1 MSDLAISYDL
11 LFDILRYEKSRED
24 LQALDKDFFKKVVE
38 YLKQKDA
45 SILGVNTPTSERELA
60 RIQVNNIKK
69 ILQEIYDRR
78 EKKIIN
84 LALYRVKT
92 GSEMINTNVLLE
104 EERIMFDNLF
114 LLFSKYKSSILD
126 NMLNHKLPFADNMD
140 TPTSEK
146 KHETIID
153 PEQIISIRFIKPVPR
168 FLGPELDTY
177 GPFEEQDIASMPY
190 KIASILISKNH
201 AEQIRSG

>member
-24 LQALDKDFFKKVVE
+24 LQALDKDFYKKVVE

-45 SILGVNTPTSERELA
+45 ILLSINTPTSERELT

-78 EKKIIN
+78 ERKIIN
-84 LALYRVKT
+84 LALYKIKT
-92 GSEMINTNVLLE
+92 DSEMINMNVLLE

-114 LLFSKYKSSILD
+114 LLFSKYKSTIID
-126 NMLNHKLPFADNMD
+126 NVLSHKIPFAENIDLPKQNRKQ
-140 TPTSEK
+140 ERV
-146 KHETIID
+146 ID
-153 PEQIISIRFIKPVPR
+153 PEQIVSIRFVKPVPR

-190 KIASILISKNH
+190 KIASILIEKDH
-201 AEQIRSG
+201 AEEINSE